1 MPEVN
6 LLDIIGN
13 LIFNWPNVIQPF
25 LFKRGYVVWVFVL
38 EKLALCERTP
48 PPLILTSAPLTLIC
62 SSRLNTRINQRAIR
76 NCRIYVQ

>member
-1 MPEVN
+1 MPKGN

-48 PPLILTSAPLTLIC
+48 PPLILTSAPPTDGLIQE
-62 SSRLNTRINQRAIR
+62 SISGPSGFTVYTYNRA
-76 NCRIYVQ
+76 N